1 LKSLNLEKIAT
12 PNSNLEGDS
21 TMSVKKF
28 FLYGFL
34 ALFVSGCGSGHSVTG
49 TLHVPDTPAAGYI
62 CATDK
67 TVVLLPFAD
76 YSSGDDVLSVYERS
90 RSVSESL
97 TDKFVGKGFKLP
109 IQEDV
114 TQYLVDTNIIRL
126 PPQEGSSMLKQ
137 ELDGEWSDMMKGEF
151 EKWIEADKAQTDAL
165 SGGAANPANAPG
177 VHGLNKKTISK
188 LGRRF
193 NADYIIRGRII
204 EYNLQKEHTWSMRKK
219 GVLPFIMRG
228 TTQAAFGFAETKEY
242 DDLNNIALWG
252 LAGAIIGYNAGT
264 PFSSESSTTTIN
276 GGVSTTV
283 SSGDSN
289 AEFWNG
295 VTWGLVGA
303 GAAHLV
309 NKSGDTPEAIV
320 HLRIWVQDSA
330 TGEVVWTNRA
340 EVKVAPESIYGDKRS
355 SEMFKTA
362 VNKATTLLV
371 DDFWNKSKAIM

>member
-1 LKSLNLEKIAT
+1 
-12 PNSNLEGDS
+12 LEGDS
-21 TMSVKKF
+21 IMAVKKF

-34 ALFVSGCGSGHSVTG
+34 ALLVSGCASGHSVTSE
-49 TLHVPDTPAAGYI
+49 TLHVPDTQSASYV

-76 YSSGDDVLSVYERS
+76 YSSGDDVISVYERS

-126 PPQEGSSMLKQ
+126 PAQEGSSMLKE

-151 EKWIEADKAQTDAL
+151 EKWIEADKVQTEAL
-165 SGGAANPANAPG
+165 SGGSANPANAPG
-177 VHGLNKKTISK
+177 VHGLNQKSVSK

-219 GVLPFIMRG
+219 GVLPFIMSG
-228 TTQAAFGFAETKEY
+228 TTQAAFGFADSKDY

-252 LAGAIIGYNAGT
+252 LAGAMIGYNAST
-264 PFSSESSTTTIN
+264 P
-276 GGVSTTV
+276 V
-283 SSGDSN
+283 SSGTGTLN
-289 AEFWNG
+289 AGDHPNAWNT
-295 VTWGLVGA
+295 VIWGLGA
-303 GAAHLV
+303 AGIAHLV
-309 NKSGDTPEAIV
+309 NHSGETPEALV
-320 HLRIWVQDSA
+320 HLRIWVQDTA

-355 SEMFKTA
+355 KEMFKTA
-362 VNKATTLLV
+362 VNRATTLLV
-371 DDFWNKSKAIM
+371 DDFWNKTKAIM